1 MQEQEAKINEMMKSG
16 ASGAKMDPSAET
28 ESRK

>member
-16 ASGAKMDPSAET
+16 ASGTGMQPPSET
-28 ESRK
+28 ASRK